1 MCLVPDAVV
10 RMSPAPSESFRRPLH
25 PEFYRS
31 REAISSFLFI
41 SDEPQPVDLC
51 VVLGAPSP
59 TNIDPAIALYGAG
72 LTHHIV
78 ITGSGPAQEAVDAS
92 KQPPEYQILR
102 ERALAAG
109 VPESIL
115 ILETTATNTLE
126 NFTRTA
132 ALIEKCFGWNSI
144 RSVAIAGK
152 PLHMRRAQMTARR
165 YWPEHLKLVM
175 QPTTAPTDLQADT
188 WWRSETGRER
198 VLSEIRKIGEYA
210 LAADLGGF

>member
-1 MCLVPDAVV
+1 
-10 RMSPAPSESFRRPLH
+10 MSPAYSEHSRGPLH

-31 REAISSFLFI
+31 REAISAFLFI
-41 SDEPQPVDLC
+41 SDEPQAVDLC

-59 TNIDPAIALYGAG
+59 TNIDPAIALYEAG
-72 LTHHIV
+72 FTRHIV
-78 ITGSGPAQEAVDAS
+78 ITGSGPAQEALGAAQ
-92 KQPPEYQILR
+92 QPAEYQILR

-109 VPESIL
+109 VPESVL
-115 ILETTATNTLE
+115 VLETTATNTLE

-132 ALIEKCFGWNSI
+132 TLIEQRFGWNSI

-175 QPTTAPTDLQADT
+175 QPTTSPIDLQADT
-188 WWRSETGRER
+188 WWRSETGRDR